1 MGGYNKTAPHACRMG
16 FGQAFVT
23 RIGQTF
29 AGRIMAALLCLSLF
43 CWSMLP
49 SVSHVPSTAETLNEH
64 AQMIADHGQSHGFQE
79 DLRWALHGHEHDAV
93 DHDHSPALAV
103 MGASGSLWPAARDTW
118 HLRASQSG
126 PHRIFR
132 IERPPRA

>member
-1 MGGYNKTAPHACRMG
+1 MATHACRTS

-23 RIGQTF
+23 RTGQTL
-29 AGRIMAALLCLSLF
+29 AGRIMTALLCLSLIG
-43 CWSMLP
+43 WSILP
-49 SVSHVPSTAETLNEH
+49 SLTHVLRIAETLNEH
-64 AQMIADHGQSHGFQE
+64 AQMIADHGHSHGLQE
-79 DLRWALHGHEHDAV
+79 DLLAALHGHSHDAV

-103 MGASGSLWPAARDTW
+103 AATSGGAWPAAQDAWR
-118 HLRASQSG
+118 LRASQSG